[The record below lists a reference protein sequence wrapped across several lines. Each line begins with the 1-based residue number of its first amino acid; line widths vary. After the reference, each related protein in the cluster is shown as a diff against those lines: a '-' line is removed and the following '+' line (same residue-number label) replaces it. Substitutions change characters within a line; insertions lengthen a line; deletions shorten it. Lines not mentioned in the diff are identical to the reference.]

1 MGLRDFVEAGRVAFI
16 NYGDDYGKLVV
27 IVDMVDMNR
36 VLVDGM
42 GHFPRV
48 MYPLRRL
55 TLTRLRIPILRG
67 ARTGTLKKAAEKFEL
82 DKKRAETR
90 ACQKLERAKA
100 RARTTDFDRF
110 KIMVF
115 RKQRGCAVR
124 HKDLS
129 KMEGKKRGGKS
140 KK

>member
-1 MGLRDFVEAGRVAFI
+1 MAFI

-36 VLVDGM
+36 VLVDGL

-67 ARTGTLKKAAEKFEL
+67 ARTGTLKKAAAKFEL
-82 DKKRAETR
+82 DKKWADTR
-90 ACQKLERAKA
+90 ACQKLERAKS
-100 RARTTDFDRF
+100 RAATTDFDRF

-115 RKQRGCAVR
+115 RKQRGYAVR
-124 HKDLS
+124 HKDLG
-129 KMEGKKRGGKS
+129 KAPAKKGGKAKGKK
-140 KK
+140 